1 MITIQVHWTC
11 QGETSQGLLTLTYA
25 GFGLVHVVGNSCTG
39 NTCWDTMRP
48 AADLVE
54 IEQTLRKNGGDITG
68 VTL

>member
-1 MITIQVHWTC
+1 MKIQVHWNC
-11 QGETSQGLLTLTYA
+11 QGRTSQGLLDLTYA
-25 GFGLVHVVGNSCTG
+25 GFGLVHVVGKSCTG
-39 NTCWDTMRP
+39 NTFWDTMRH

>member
-1 MITIQVHWTC
+1 MTIHVHWSC
-11 QGETSQGLLTLTYA
+11 QGKTSQGLLNLTYA
-25 GFGLVHVVGNSCTG
+25 GFGLVHVVGKSCTG
-39 NTCWDTMRP
+39 NTFWDTVRP